1 LKRLKARA
9 FRARQVRLRGEPWRV
24 NILPGVGMW
33 KWRKKL
39 AKFQKV
45 LGVGA
50 RLLLPD
56 DITWMARQ
64 LREVNDTNN
73 ANNANNANDDD

>member
-1 LKRLKARA
+1 
-9 FRARQVRLRGEPWRV
+9 
-24 NILPGVGMW
+24 MW

-73 ANNANNANDDD
+73 ANNANDDD